1 MDSFEAVVAMLLR
14 REGYWVIPNFKVVL
28 TPEDK
33 RAIGKPSSPRWE
45 IDLVAYEGATNKL
58 IAVECKSFL
67 DSRGVVFKEG
77 ALHRA
82 NTYKL
87 FNDKP
92 LRDVVLKCLVKQLVK
107 SKSCH
112 PRPTI
117 SLALAT
123 GKIAKITDRD
133 EMIAYFKAQNWI
145 LYDDHWIHKKLSEL
159 QNTGYEDDVAVVAA
173 KLALRGRV
181 GEDII

>member
-1 MDSFEAVVAMLLR
+1 MNAFEEVVAMLLR
-14 REGYWVIPNFKVVL
+14 GEGYWIMPNFKVVL
-28 TPEDK
+28 TKEEK

-45 IDLVAYEGATNKL
+45 IDLVAYKGATNEL

-92 LRDVVLKCLVKQLVK
+92 LRDVVLKCLVKQLVE
-107 SKSCH
+107 SKWCRPH
-112 PRPTI
+112 PKI

-123 GKIAKITDRD
+123 GKIAKITDRN
-133 EMIAYFKAQNWI
+133 EMRAYFEAQNWI
-145 LYDDHWIHKKLSEL
+145 LYDDHWVQSKLRDL
-159 QNTGYEDDVAVVAA
+159 QDTGYENDIAFVAA
-173 KLALRGRV
+173 KLALRGK
-181 GEDII
+181 